1 MQEYHA
7 NPRGFITDV
16 LGIRVLDKWQEEL
29 LELLRQ
35 GVPRIAIASCNG
47 SGKSFITSAI
57 EPWWL
62 LCKADATVSVC
73 SATHTQVT
81 EHMRL
86 VRAHINGSM
95 VQDFYDLDNSQK
107 ITLPGA
113 GDASYIRVVPNN
125 KTRPEAIQGLHH
137 GSILTIFDEG
147 SGIYPEIYMA
157 QEGNMTTDGSTWI
170 VIGNPLASGTAF
182 HELFKGDP
190 RWVTMHID
198 AREVMYTSKE
208 WVRGMIEK
216 YGIDD
221 DRVRARVL
229 GQFPRGAVNSVC
241 GEADFL
247 EAEERYKRSAND
259 LGRHP
264 KGVDPVVIGLDVATA
279 HGVDSTVICAVSGPI
294 LLDIQELTHTDN
306 VDLADQ
312 AFAYFQKWSARAIA
326 IDYTGGYGAGP
337 GDILKRSLPPGSVRD
352 VVFSSRSS
360 DPARWINK
368 RAELWLKFGHE
379 WIKTAMIPKIDRL
392 KKEALA
398 PEWWVTPKGSVQ
410 VEAKDDVKSRI
421 CISTDFVDSII
432 CALSVPILQGTVG
445 AGRPQDARS
454 VIARRATLMKGA
466 TFC

>member
-1 MQEYHA
+1 VQTYHA
-7 NPRGFITDV
+7 DPRGFITDV
-16 LGIRVLDKWQEEL
+16 LGIRRLDKWQEEL

-47 SGKSFITSAI
+47 SGKSFLTSAI

-62 LCKADATVSVC
+62 LCKGDATVSVC
-73 SATHTQVT
+73 SATHTQVS

-86 VRAHINGSM
+86 VRAHIKGSM

-107 ITLPGA
+107 IVLPGS
-113 GDASYIRVVPNN
+113 GDAAYIRVVPNN

-147 SGIYPEIYMA
+147 SGIYPEIYMS
-157 QEGNMTTDGSTWI
+157 QEGNMTTVGSTWI

-190 RWVTMHID
+190 RWVTFHID
-198 AREVMYTSKE
+198 ARECLYTSQE
-208 WVRGMIEK
+208 WVQGMIK
-216 YGIDD
+216 QHGIDND
-221 DRVRARVL
+221 MVRARVL
-229 GQFPRGAVNSVC
+229 GQFPRGSVNSVC
-241 GEADFL
+241 GEGDFDD
-247 EAEERYKRSAND
+247 AEERYKLASNN
-259 LGRHP
+259 LGRIP

-279 HGVDSTVICAVSGPI
+279 HGIDSTVICAVSGPI
-294 LLDIQELTHTDN
+294 LLDIRELSHTDN

-337 GDILKRSLPPGSVRD
+337 GDILKRSLPPGSVRE
-352 VVFSSRSS
+352 VVFSAKSS
-360 DPARWINK
+360 DPERWLNK
-368 RAELWLKFGHE
+368 RAELWLKFGCE

-398 PEWWVTPKGSVQ
+398 PEWWTTPKGLVQ
-410 VEAKDDVKSRI
+410 VESKDDVKSRI
-421 CISTDFVDSII
+421 HFSTDFVDSII
-432 CALSVPILQGTVG
+432 CALSVPILTGVVG
-445 AGRPQDARS
+445 PGRAQDAYS
-454 VIARRATLMKGA
+454 VIARRANLMRGA
-466 TFC
+466 TFY